1 MRTLSLSRLLAGGLA
16 AAALIFATSPAPLT
30 AQTPQEIRVKVGASA
45 VVPLPR
51 VPKFLSVE
59 DPSIASAEVLPQG
72 KVKVTGKKPGATR
85 LVGRGFGG
93 VPMVIAVKVLPA
105 KLRPSAP

>member
-1 MRTLSLSRLLAGGLA
+1 MRTLSPPRLLAGGLA
-16 AAALIFATSPAPLT
+16 AAALLLVALPAPLL

-45 VVPLPR
+45 IVPLPR
-51 VPKFLSVE
+51 APKFLSVE

-72 KVKVTGKKPGATR
+72 KVKVTGKKPGTTR
-85 LVGRGFGG
+85 LVGRGFGD

-105 KLRPSAP
+105 KLRPDAP